1 MWQDE
6 DDAISFAASNPQTAV
21 PDHPSSS
28 SKFVELNIH
37 TDTDDGISLA
47 ASNPQTVAADDDTVK
62 AAANS
67 SSSKNMDANTVVSEV
82 TAAANPSS
90 KNTVVS
96 AVTAPLPTEVSS
108 CTEEDDIAPHM
119 SEAELA
125 LHCADAKKSARKKT
139 YEATGRKRR
148 RGGQDKEYYAKW
160 SQPFSKKH
168 G

>member
-37 TDTDDGISLA
+37 TDTD
-47 ASNPQTVAADDDTVK
+47 DDDTVK